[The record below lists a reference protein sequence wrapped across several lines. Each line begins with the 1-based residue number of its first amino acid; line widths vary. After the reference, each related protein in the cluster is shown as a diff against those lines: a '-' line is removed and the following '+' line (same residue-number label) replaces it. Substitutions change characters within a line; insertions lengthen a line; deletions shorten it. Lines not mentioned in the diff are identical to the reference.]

1 MEKMDWTKW
10 EEECNYLKDKY
21 DELFKRLKDA
31 NAAFKRQGHY
41 TLISVLDGSKRV
53 YVQKFNNIFDV
64 ISEIKF
70 NNRLGFRS
78 YLKYESSISIGL
90 TSIYNGIKDS

>member
-41 TLISVLDGSKRV
+41 TLISVFISFDGSKKV
-53 YVQKFNNIFDV
+53 YVQKFYHIFDA

-70 NNRLGFRS
+70 NNSLGFRS
-78 YLKYESSISIGL
+78 YLKYEILLHRDI
-90 TSIYNGIKDS
+90 